1 MEIKVLIAGDAYSKT
16 KDVFKTIREDPQ
28 CAFECPEGKP
38 AKTRCKKCKY
48 SNQFKF
54 VGSDRE
60 FDYIWRNKNNE
71 VIKAKYNR
79 DEDKDILI
87 DVTMIYQ
94 SPGKRRTATY
104 KHLME
109 WYNSMGCTPEELKPE
124 AIISPKKMIDAQIRE
139 KLAEFDTCTET
150 KLQEMRRRTPLRPP
164 APKGFI
170 KAYMKDRERQR
181 AELERTLRAELLG
194 EPEAQKND
202 VKVQK
207 EKKKRKSSS
216 KRRRK

>member
-1 MEIKVLIAGDAYSKT
+1 
-16 KDVFKTIREDPQ
+16 
-28 CAFECPEGKP
+28 
-38 AKTRCKKCKY
+38 
-48 SNQFKF
+48 
-54 VGSDRE
+54 
-60 FDYIWRNKNNE
+60 
-71 VIKAKYNR
+71 
-79 DEDKDILI
+79 
-87 DVTMIYQ
+87 
-94 SPGKRRTATY
+94 
-104 KHLME
+104 
-109 WYNSMGCTPEELKPE
+109 
-124 AIISPKKMIDAQIRE
+124 MIDAQIRE